1 MAKKKVNIMD
11 YLFLIGMIV
20 TAVGF
25 FLPLTSHFGGNAN
38 GNSAFSIITGSGKG
52 LVKVGSIITLAGAVA
67 GIILSF
73 VNLGKSQK
81 IAKLVSLI
89 VSVAGGLYIFFN
101 MSSLGKDIV
110 KFAAK
115 ISGSSFCAG
124 FYIIIAGWIIALIGW
139 ITSRR

>member
-1 MAKKKVNIMD
+1 MAKKKVNVMD

-38 GNSAFSIITGSGKG
+38 GNSAFSIITGNGKG

-115 ISGSSFCAG
+115 ISSSGFGAG
-124 FYIIIAGWIIALIGW
+124 FYIIIAGWIIALIGR
-139 ITSRR
+139 ITSKR